1 MAQLS
6 RRGFRALVFH
16 LLYALDAHDYTISQA
31 AIIDN
36 FNRGFDLKIDPV
48 GEEAQLVTA
57 ILQER
62 EALDLLLEPLL
73 ANWKLER
80 LGTTTKLIL
89 RLGVWELLHT
99 DIPTSVI
106 INEAVEL
113 NKDFDEPEAYKFVN
127 GMLDQLAKQIR
138 GTEVAVTINSISIT
152 NKLD

>member
-1 MAQLS
+1 MILVISNEYKLMAQLS
-6 RRGFRALVFH
+6 RRGFRSLVFH
-16 LLYALDAHDYTISQA
+16 LLYALDAHDYEISQA

-62 EALDLLLEPLL
+62 AALDLLLEPLL

-89 RLGVWELLHT
+89 RLGIWELLHT
-99 DIPTSVI
+99 EIPASVV

-113 NKDFDEPEAYKFVN
+113 TKDFDEPEAYKFVN
-127 GMLDQLAKQIR
+127 GVLDQLAKQIR
-138 GTEVAVTINSISIT
+138 GTEAAV
-152 NKLD
+152 

>member
-6 RRGFRALVFH
+6 RRGFRSLVFH
-16 LLYALDAHDYTISQA
+16 LLYALDAHDYEISQS

-62 EALDLLLEPLL
+62 AALDLLLEPLL

-80 LGTTTKLIL
+80 IGTATKLIL
-89 RLGVWELLHT
+89 RLGVWELVHT
-99 DIPTSVI
+99 EIPARIV

-113 NKDFDEPEAYKFVN
+113 TKDFDEPEAYKFVN
-127 GMLDQLAKQIR
+127 GILDQLAKQIR
-138 GTEVAVTINSISIT
+138 GAEAAV
-152 NKLD
+152 

>member
-1 MAQLS
+1 MILVISNEYKLMAQLS
-6 RRGFRALVFH
+6 RRGFRSFVFH
-16 LLYALDAHDYTISQA
+16 LLYALDAHDYEISQA

-62 EALDLLLEPLL
+62 AALDLLLEPLL

-89 RLGVWELLHT
+89 RLGIWELLHT
-99 DIPTSVI
+99 EIPASVV

-113 NKDFDEPEAYKFVN
+113 TKDFDEPEAYKFVN
-127 GMLDQLAKQIR
+127 GVLDQLAKQIR
-138 GTEVAVTINSISIT
+138 GTEAAV
-152 NKLD
+152 

>member
-6 RRGFRALVFH
+6 RRGFRSLVFH
-16 LLYALDAHDYTISQA
+16 LLYALDAHDYEISQA

-62 EALDLLLEPLL
+62 AALDLLLEPLL

-80 LGTTTKLIL
+80 LGTATKLIL
-89 RLGVWELLHT
+89 RLGTWELVHT
-99 DIPTSVI
+99 DIPASVV

-113 NKDFDEPEAYKFVN
+113 TKDFDEPEAYKFVN
-127 GMLDQLAKQIR
+127 GILDQLAKQVR
-138 GTEVAVTINSISIT
+138 GTTEVAV
-152 NKLD
+152 

>member
-6 RRGFRALVFH
+6 RRGFRSLVFH
-16 LLYALDAHDYTISQA
+16 LLYALDAHDYEISQA

-62 EALDLLLEPLL
+62 AALDLLLEPLL

-89 RLGVWELLHT
+89 RLGIWELLHT
-99 DIPTSVI
+99 EIPASVV

-113 NKDFDEPEAYKFVN
+113 TKDFDEPEAYKFVN
-127 GMLDQLAKQIR
+127 GVLDQLAKQIR
-138 GTEVAVTINSISIT
+138 GTEAAV
-152 NKLD
+152 

>member
-6 RRGFRALVFH
+6 RRGFRSLVFH
-16 LLYALDAHDYTISQA
+16 LLYALDAHDYEISQA

-36 FNRGFDLKIDPV
+36 FNRGFDLKINPV

-62 EALDLLLEPLL
+62 TTLDLLLEPLL

-89 RLGVWELLHT
+89 RLGTWELLHT
-99 DIPTSVI
+99 DIPASVV

-113 NKDFDEPEAYKFVN
+113 TKDFDEPEAYKFVN
-127 GMLDQLAKQIR
+127 GILDQLAKQIR
-138 GTEVAVTINSISIT
+138 GAEVAV
-152 NKLD
+152 